1 MKRESAG
8 RILKPSLR
16 LHKNSYEDRKGN
28 PRDRESNNKFEK
40 KKKDIG
46 FSFYV
51 LLLLVFFYYY
61 FFFLFRFLFIGAFV
75 SYLVIRRCSVAVTHK
90 LRSIRRKEMEFFIQ

>member
-40 KKKDIG
+40 KKGYWI
-46 FSFYV
+46 
-51 LLLLVFFYYY
+51 
-61 FFFLFRFLFIGAFV
+61 FFLCFIVIGFLFIIIASFYSVSFSSGHSSVIWLYDGAALP
-75 SYLVIRRCSVAVTHK
+75 SHTN
-90 LRSIRRKEMEFFIQ
+90 

>member
-40 KKKDIG
+40 IKRILN
-46 FSFYV
+46 FLFMFYCYWFFLIIISSFYSV
-51 LLLLVFFYYY
+51 SFSSGHSSVIWLYD
-61 FFFLFRFLFIGAFV
+61 GAALP
-75 SYLVIRRCSVAVTHK
+75 SHTN
-90 LRSIRRKEMEFFIQ
+90 